1 MEIFDVTM
9 SFLALVIL
17 EVILGIDNLIFLSIL
32 TAKLPQKHR
41 KQAQQLGLLFAWLSR
56 LGLLIFALWLIRLNR
71 PILNFGELNFS
82 MRDLF
87 LICGGCFLMM
97 KATQEIHR
105 ELDVKLEV
113 KQSQDEVNQDSAY
126 VHGIAGFR
134 SVVMQIACMDIIF
147 SMDSILTAV
156 GLTSNYW
163 VMGLAMTLAMLVGIP
178 AGLWAAAQRDRWPDY
193 LSRVVALGA
202 ISMPRFFLGLVLQ
215 LVFAMAMGWLPLG
228 GRFPITEDLPL
239 RVTGFLTLDA
249 LIAGDGHAF
258 KVACQHLLMPALAM
272 SLSPLATLMRMM
284 RASTLEVLQ
293 QDYVLTERA
302 LGLPQRLILLKYV
315 ARNAVSSTLTVT
327 GLYFGWLLGGTVLV
341 ETIFDW
347 PGLGL
352 YATKAVVTQDFM
364 PIIGV
369 TLVIGTLFVAAN
381 LVIDLLYG
389 VINPKVRQP

>member
-56 LGLLIFALWLIRLNR
+56 LGLLVLALWLIRLNR

-113 KQSQDEVNQDSAY
+113 KQSQDQVIQDSSY
-126 VHGIAGFR
+126 VHGVAGFR

-163 VMGLAMTLAMLVGIP
+163 VMGLAMTLAMLVMSLASERVSHSIDKYPTIKMLALSFLILIGMVLVVDGFQLHIP
-178 AGLWAAAQRDRWPDY
+178 RGY
-193 LSRVVALGA
+193 VY
-202 ISMPRFFLGLVLQ
+202 
-215 LVFAMAMGWLPLG
+215 FAM
-228 GRFPITEDLPL
+228 
-239 RVTGFLTLDA
+239 GFS
-249 LIAGDGHAF
+249 F
-258 KVACQHLLMPALAM
+258 CVELLN
-272 SLSPLATLMRMM
+272 
-284 RASTLEVLQ
+284 
-293 QDYVLTERA
+293 
-302 LGLPQRLILLKYV
+302 LKK
-315 ARNAVSSTLTVT
+315 RN
-327 GLYFGWLLGGTVLV
+327 
-341 ETIFDW
+341 
-347 PGLGL
+347 
-352 YATKAVVTQDFM
+352 
-364 PIIGV
+364 
-369 TLVIGTLFVAAN
+369 
-381 LVIDLLYG
+381 
-389 VINPKVRQP
+389 